1 MDNSKLKKRVL
12 SQEDLFNFSEL
23 FKLESIN
30 VCRDKK
36 DFYLF
41 FNKLFN
47 QIGDKNMSSKI
58 IKYSQYFVQNNKRTY
73 KEQLNKTVD
82 RYLLVNKKK

>member
-1 MDNSKLKKRVL
+1 MILPEYEKNGS
-12 SQEDLFNFSEL
+12 SINQAHFAEY

-30 VCRDKK
+30 VCREKK

-41 FNKLFN
+41 FNKLFY
-47 QIGDKNMSSKI
+47 QIGDKEISSKI
-58 IKYSQYFVQNNKRTY
+58 INHSQYFVQNNEITY

-82 RYLLVNKKK
+82 RYLLVNKKN